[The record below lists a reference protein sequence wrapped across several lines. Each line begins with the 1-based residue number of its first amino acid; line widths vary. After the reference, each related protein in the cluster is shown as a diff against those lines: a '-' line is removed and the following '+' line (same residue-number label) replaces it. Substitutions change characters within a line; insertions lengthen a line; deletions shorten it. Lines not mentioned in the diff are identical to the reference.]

1 MGLNRI
7 HFLRSICR
15 WPIMISLRCL
25 LVKSLREDSVQHL
38 PNFGH
43 LGCLSLWGFFYWSCK
58 HRFLREGA
66 SWLDNSHSVHAHL
79 LVQEWTYLHQKSS
92 DVEGQI
98 FLTAVGLCRINTVAS
113 ICKDRI

>member
-15 WPIMISLRCL
+15 WPIVISLRCL

-43 LGCLSLWGFFYWSCK
+43 LGCLGI
-58 HRFLREGA
+58 
-66 SWLDNSHSVHAHL
+66 L
-79 LVQEWTYLHQKSS
+79 LLELQA
-92 DVEGQI
+92 QI
-98 FLTAVGLCRINTVAS
+98 SKRRS
-113 ICKDRI
+113 ILA